1 MNPIQQAIE
10 QVTAARDWLPTICGE
25 LSGLDVPED
34 DANMRAALT
43 GLERVEGCIDEAL
56 TSLRALQKEVEG
68 VELPPL
74 PEPDERTR
82 KGLAFSGF
90 AMEAYART
98 AVAAALGRGAVAQG
112 LKLIGYSCDEGGCG
126 RIHETQDGDGDY
138 MQPVYVLAA
147 PSPEATQPTQ
157 AEAPSEREAREMQ
170 EVADKLREAGYHSA
184 ANNTERTI
192 ADIKSGNMPR
202 AVIGAALAT
211 QHAAFTKADMNAEYV
226 RGRADGWNA
235 ACVAEPPRRQQAVQ
249 GEPWPDVDAS
259 ALLKASLK
267 PDEIAGDAATQRRR
281 VHELLRWFVRFQS
294 GNANPKWLREHAAE
308 LAYYVA
314 TATPP
319 APGQVERDREDAD
332 YLCKL
337 VDAIGKDVLGVLKK
351 YGDAQA
357 AIGLMA
363 SRIKEAIRAARSSE
377 GEQA

>member
-34 DANMRAALT
+34 GANMRAALT

-56 TSLRALQKEVEG
+56 TSLRSLQKEVEG
-68 VELPPL
+68 VLPGP
-74 PEPDERTR
+74 
-82 KGLAFSGF
+82 AFRLKWRNGMYWVDKPSIGDTDVYT
-90 AMEAYART
+90 ADQLRT

-211 QHAAFTKADMNAEYV
+211 Q
-226 RGRADGWNA
+226 
-235 ACVAEPPRRQQAVQ
+235 QAVQ
-249 GEPWPDVDAS
+249 AEPVNSVDFLQRRGYLGEPNEWREACRLFRVRCSEHDIAEM
-259 ALLKASLK
+259 AKLRTYIEEGLLEVKRPVTPHAPGQVERINLSTF
-267 PDEIAGDAATQRRR
+267 AWGVTRMGD
-281 VHELLRWFVRFQS
+281 
-294 GNANPKWLREHAAE
+294 NPKAVLVSFRSEPTDDDLRALHEALRPASGRTVHANA
-308 LAYYVA
+308 AQA
-314 TATPP
+314 
-319 APGQVERDREDAD
+319 GQVERDRED
-332 YLCKL
+332 
-337 VDAIGKDVLGVLKK
+337 GK
-351 YGDAQA
+351 
-357 AIGLMA
+357 
-363 SRIKEAIRAARSSE
+363 
-377 GEQA
+377 

>member
-1 MNPIQQAIE
+1 M
-10 QVTAARDWLPTICGE
+10 
-25 LSGLDVPED
+25 
-34 DANMRAALT
+34 
-43 GLERVEGCIDEAL
+43 
-56 TSLRALQKEVEG
+56 
-68 VELPPL
+68 
-74 PEPDERTR
+74 
-82 KGLAFSGF
+82 
-90 AMEAYART
+90 
-98 AVAAALGRGAVAQG
+98 AQG

-211 QHAAFTKADMNAEYV
+211 Q
-226 RGRADGWNA
+226 
-235 ACVAEPPRRQQAVQ
+235 QAVQ

-319 APGQVERDREDAD
+319 APGQVERDREDAANA
-332 YLCKL
+332 LGAKL
-337 VDAIGKDVLGVLKK
+337 SELEAVLDDIRMRNDQHRHRATEGINLVN
-351 YGDAQA
+351 
-357 AIGLMA
+357 
-363 SRIKEAIRAARSSE
+363 EAEALLDTLRAARSSE
-377 GEQA
+377 GGA